1 MYARFEDLKIWQA
14 AREFRNDIYLISEG
28 FPKKEQYALAMQ
40 IRRAA
45 VSVTAN
51 IAEGHGRFHYQEEI
65 QFLRMARG
73 SINEILDHLYTALDQ
88 KYIKQS
94 NFDALYAKGRG
105 LEKGVNI
112 YIGALN
118 TRKKQGAS

>member
-14 AREFRNDIYLISEG
+14 ARAFCNEIYLISED

-51 IAEGHGRFHYQEEI
+51 IAEGHGRFHDQEEI

-73 SINEILDHLYTALDQ
+73 SINEVLDHLYTALDQ
-88 KYIKQS
+88 KYIKQLQ
-94 NFDALYAKGRG
+94 FDELYARGRG
-105 LEKGVNI
+105 IEKGI
-112 YIGALN
+112 N
-118 TRKKQGAS
+118 TYMGKLDARKKQDLG